1 MISNEYGMSCDLQSA
16 IALYVAEKLCVK
28 VKDSDDIESIDDS
41 YTSVSCWDLKPAYR
55 SLSNKAVEYIVEGM
69 ISQILYKNFFGCRF
83 AVNARVVRLG
93 RSDAYPEEPD
103 YSISVSIAL
112 GGEKIW

>member
-1 MISNEYGMSCDLQSA
+1 MISNEYGISCDLQSA
-16 IALYVAEKLCVK
+16 IALYVAEKLFVK
-28 VKDSDDIESIDDS
+28 VKESDDIESIDDS

-83 AVNARVVRLG
+83 
-93 RSDAYPEEPD
+93 
-103 YSISVSIAL
+103 
-112 GGEKIW
+112 

>member
-16 IALYVAEKLCVK
+16 IALYVAEKLFVK
-28 VKDSDDIESIDDS
+28 VKESDDIESIDDS

-83 AVNARVVRLG
+83 AVNAVWSGWAGAMRTRKNRII
-93 RSDAYPEEPD
+93 RSMFQ
-103 YSISVSIAL
+103 L
-112 GGEKIW
+112 H

>member
-16 IALYVAEKLCVK
+16 IALYVAGKLFVK
-28 VKDSDDIESIDDS
+28 VKECDDIESINDS

-69 ISQILYKNFFGCRF
+69 ICR
-83 AVNARVVRLG
+83 
-93 RSDAYPEEPD
+93 
-103 YSISVSIAL
+103 YSIKTSLDAGLQSMPVWSGWAGAMRTRKNRIIRSMFQL
-112 GGEKIW
+112 H

>member
-16 IALYVAEKLCVK
+16 DCPVCRWQIICESKRIC
-28 VKDSDDIESIDDS
+28 DIESIDDS

-83 AVNARVVRLG
+83 AVNARVIRLG

-103 YSISVSIAL
+103 YSINVSITL